1 LNVSWFWKPPGQSGE
16 DRSPEKHGLSR
27 SLMVGPGQNDAGK
40 PQALQVWRTRSKGRI
55 EVTKLWMTRLC
66 WYRKSRYGYLGT
78 FRDPLEQV
86 CQHDSYINGAI
97 CGLIDAA

>member
-78 FRDPLEQV
+78 FRGPLGQV